1 VKEARYRRMVLKL
14 SGEVLGGASR
24 SGLDTD
30 FIDSVLAQLKE
41 VTELGTQ
48 VGVVIGGGNILRG
61 SEAVGRGLGRLAAD
75 YIGMLGTVI
84 NGIAIRDLGARHGL
98 GVSVLSSLPGS
109 GFTEPYAAEKAV
121 NYLERGRVVLFV
133 GGTGNPFLTTDTAAA
148 LRAAEINA
156 DVLVKATK
164 VDGVYSADPV
174 KDSSARRFDRITYRQ
189 ALEQE
194 LGFMDRSALCI
205 CHETGIPII
214 VFNIFEQDGLKRV
227 TLGESI
233 GTVVEG
239 ETDD

>member
-1 VKEARYRRMVLKL
+1 VKEPRYKRMVLKL
-14 SGEVLGGASR
+14 SGEVLGGSSR
-24 SGLDTD
+24 SGLDTG
-30 FIDSVLAQLKE
+30 FIDGILAQLKQ
-41 VTELGTQ
+41 VSDLGTQ

-61 SEAVGRGLGRLAAD
+61 SEAVGSGLGRLAAD

-84 NGIAIRDLGARHGL
+84 NGIAIRDLGVRHSL
-98 GVSVLSSLPGS
+98 SVSVLSSLQGS
-109 GFTEPYAAEKAV
+109 GFTEPYSAEKAAA
-121 NYLERGRVVLFV
+121 YLEQGRVVLFV

-164 VDGVYSADPV
+164 VDGVYSADPA
-174 KDSSARRFDRITYRQ
+174 KDPTARKFDRITYQQ
-189 ALEQE
+189 ALERE

-214 VFNIFEQDGLKRV
+214 VFNIFDKDGLRRV
-227 TLGESI
+227 ASGESI

-239 ETDD
+239 VIDD